1 MSATESTP
9 SPVVTGCGTVPTAQ
23 VFDWLLGTL
32 PLCARAG
39 WVPKLATMP
48 LSWLEPLHERHEVTV
63 GRFAGAATNVIIAL
77 QAVEARRVR
86 DEQNAVQRQRKIGA
100 ALRDGRTLPGLLVP
114 VNARAMLDPAWGAFA
129 GLCEQTETLIE
140 KIADT
145 LRAERREADH
155 ETADAMLALADVIDR
170 VVSRDEARHAT
181 GAMKAR
187 LARASRNIDWLRQE
201 SDKISSRRVAGG
213 VR

>member
-1 MSATESTP
+1 MIGDDALLP
-9 SPVVTGCGTVPTAQ
+9 
-23 VFDWLLGTL
+23 DWLG
-32 PLCARAG
+32 ARFPDAG
-39 WVPKLATMP
+39 LRAA
-48 LSWLEPLHERHEVTV
+48 HE
-63 GRFAGAATNVIIAL
+63 
-77 QAVEARRVR
+77 Q
-86 DEQNAVQRQRKIGA
+86 A
-100 ALRDGRTLPGLLVP
+100 ALRLTAARGRRRHVLH
-114 VNARAMLDPAWGAFA
+114 RQEQSA
-129 GLCEQTETLIE
+129 GQIHAGNVAL
-140 KIADT
+140 ADT

-155 ETADAMLALADVIDR
+155 ETAGAMLALADVIDR